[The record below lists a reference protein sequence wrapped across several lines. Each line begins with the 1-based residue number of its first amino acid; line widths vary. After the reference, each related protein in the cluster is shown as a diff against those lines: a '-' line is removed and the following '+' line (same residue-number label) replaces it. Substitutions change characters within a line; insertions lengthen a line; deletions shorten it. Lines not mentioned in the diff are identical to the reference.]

1 MKKARKTKRS
11 DASRKLTKREAAL
24 STRLHEAEKELFG
37 KKFLGEQLGLIRER
51 NFVLEKT
58 LEQRDQALTEL
69 RKLVASL
76 NDVVGALVT
85 RALEAKR

>member
-1 MKKARKTKRS
+1 
-11 DASRKLTKREAAL
+11 L